1 MIQDFPN
8 TIPPPLFDRIVRKV
22 GGIHNYA
29 QVKMKS
35 SAAAF
40 QPAIRPA
47 AEPSLCREH
56 SNTEGWRPPPAAG
69 TQNKRQ
75 LLSQLPFVLVPVTG
89 LEPVRCRQRWIL
101 SPLRLPIPSHWQTAL
116 FQDSFY
122 IIAKDRKFCKHNFW
136 AVYRRQSGSG
146 GRPGPGHM
154 EHPNT
159 FSS

>member
-1 MIQDFPN
+1 M
-8 TIPPPLFDRIVRKV
+8 

-75 LLSQLPFVLVPVTG
+75 LLSQLPFVLEHRNTIDAMAFAHSQATGILFFTPQETVLRYELPEFQCGDPVSK
-89 LEPVRCRQRWIL
+89 
-101 SPLRLPIPSHWQTAL
+101 SP
-116 FQDSFY
+116 
-122 IIAKDRKFCKHNFW
+122 
-136 AVYRRQSGSG
+136 SG
-146 GRPGPGHM
+146 
-154 EHPNT
+154 
-159 FSS
+159 